1 MPVYA
6 EDEKTDTSA
15 FLPSL
20 PLSASGPTMSNPVPH
35 PRTGRMP
42 AALYALTAGSFG
54 IGCAEF
60 VIMGLLLQ
68 VATDLHVSIAA
79 AGMLVSGYALG
90 VFAGAPVLTLLTRRM
105 PRKAVLLALMV
116 IYTIG
121 NAACALAPDYTTL
134 MIARVL
140 TSLTHGTFFG
150 VGAVV
155 ATGLVPAERRASAI
169 SVMFSGL
176 TLATLLGMPA
186 GAWLGLHLGWR
197 STFWAM
203 TLIGLVS
210 LVVIAALVKES
221 RNDSAQV
228 ALRDELATIVRP
240 QVLLGL
246 LMTVLQAVGTFAVI
260 TYVQPLLTRVA
271 GFSEGAVSPILL
283 LFGGG
288 MILGNI
294 LGGRFADR
302 QPTAALLGSLTAL
315 AAVLAAMTFAIHS
328 QPAMAGFVGI
338 LGVAAFATVSPLQLR
353 VLHHASG
360 AGQNLASSFNIAA
373 FNLGNGIGAWL
384 GGMVVAHG
392 PGLNALPWVAALAPL
407 AALLVAWHSVRRERA
422 NDRMAIAAGM
432 G

>member
-1 MPVYA
+1 MA
-6 EDEKTDTSA
+6 S
-15 FLPSL
+15 
-20 PLSASGPTMSNPVPH
+20 PLSAPATSGTAPARGRLPV
-35 PRTGRMP
+35 
-42 AALYALTAGSFG
+42 ALYALTAGSFG

-68 VATDLHVSIAA
+68 VAADLQVTIAA

-116 IYTIG
+116 IYTVG

-155 ATGLVPAERRASAI
+155 ATGLVPQDRRASAI

-203 TLIGLVS
+203 TLIGLLS
-210 LVVIAALVKES
+210 LAVIALLVQKS
-221 RNDSAQV
+221 QDHDTKV
-228 ALRDELATIVRP
+228 ALRDELATIGRP

-246 LMTVLQAVGTFAVI
+246 LMTVLQSIGIFAVI
-260 TYVQPLLTRVA
+260 TYVQPLLTRVS
-271 GFSEGAVSPILL
+271 GFGEAAVSPILL
-283 LFGGG
+283 LFGAG
-288 MILGNI
+288 MILGNV

-302 QPTAALLGSLTAL
+302 TLTRAVLATLTAL
-315 AAVLAAMTFAIHS
+315 TLVLAAMTLAIHS
-328 QPAMAGFVGI
+328 QAMVVAFVGI
-338 LGVAAFATVSPLQLR
+338 LGIAAFATVSPLQLR
-353 VLHHASG
+353 VLRHAQG

-373 FNLGNGIGAWL
+373 FNLGNGLGAWL
-384 GGMVVAHG
+384 GGVVVEHG
-392 PGLNALPWVAALAPL
+392 PGLGALPWVAALAPL
-407 AALLVAWHSVRRERA
+407 AALLVALLSVRLEQGHRKVTPMPE
-422 NDRMAIAAGM
+422 AI
-432 G
+432 